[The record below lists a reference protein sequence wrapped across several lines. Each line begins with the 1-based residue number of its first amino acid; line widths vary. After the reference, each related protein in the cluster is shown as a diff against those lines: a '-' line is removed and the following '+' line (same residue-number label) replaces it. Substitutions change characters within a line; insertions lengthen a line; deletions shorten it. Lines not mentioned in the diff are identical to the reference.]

1 MSIAISAEGLSKEY
15 RIFKKQPHAT
25 LRGALQEAVYGM
37 FQKKPESV
45 IFNALNDVSFSIPLG
60 QVVGLIGHNGAGKST
75 LLKILT
81 RITEPTDGEVKL
93 YHRVG
98 ALLEVGTG
106 FHPELTGRE
115 NIYVNGAIL
124 GMHRRDIARKF
135 DEIVDFSGVEAFLDT
150 PVKRYSSGMMVRLAF
165 AVAAHLDPE
174 ILIIDEVLAVG
185 DMAFQKKCLER
196 VESVA
201 REGRTVIFVSHQMEA
216 LARHCERLIWLEKGA
231 VRADGATQEIMPLY
245 YESMAQSKGLDVR
258 QHDPALRQ
266 ATITH
271 VALLDQGGASVAGVE
286 QHGAVQVVVQ
296 IDSHL
301 STIPNFQCE
310 VIFYNAQKQPLVC
323 YAFNQEGQVP
333 GKGVCTVS
341 VDDML
346 LLPDSYGIG
355 VVIKSGD
362 NIMDEELWLQ
372 TLSVWPDSTEKLS
385 GINPGVFHQKAK
397 MSFSPSA

>member
-1 MSIAISAEGLSKEY
+1 MSIAIGVEGLSKEY
-15 RIFKKQPHAT
+15 RIIKKQSHST
-25 LRGALQEAVYGM
+25 LRGALQEAIHDM
-37 FQKKPESV
+37 FQKKPEAMV
-45 IFNALNDVSFSIPLG
+45 FKALQDVSFSIPLG

-81 RITEPTDGEVKL
+81 RITEPTSGQVKL

-115 NIYVNGAIL
+115 NIFVNGAIL
-124 GMHRRDIARKF
+124 GMTRSDIAQKY

-185 DMAFQKKCLER
+185 DLAFQKKCLER

-216 LARHCERLIWLEKGA
+216 LARHCERLIWLERGGVK
-231 VRADGATQEIMPLY
+231 ADGLTQEIMPLY
-245 YESMAQSKGLDVR
+245 YENMAQAHGQGIRHHEPD
-258 QHDPALRQ
+258 LRQ

-271 VALLDQGGASVAGVE
+271 VAALDDSEASVSGVE
-286 QHGAVQVVVQ
+286 HHGKVQLVIH

-301 STIPNFQCE
+301 KWISDFHCE
-310 VIFYNAQKQPLVC
+310 VTFYTIQKHPLVS
-323 YAFNQEGQVP
+323 YVWSQEGSVP
-333 GKGVCTVS
+333 GKGFVS
-341 VDDML
+341 VFVDDML
-346 LLPDSYGIG
+346 LLPGSYGIG
-355 VVIKSGD
+355 VVIQSGERV
-362 NIMDEELWLQ
+362 MDEDPWLQ
-372 TLSVWPDSTEKLS
+372 TLSVWPAANEKLS
-385 GINPGVFHQKAK
+385 HINQGVFQQKARVT
-397 MSFSPSA
+397 FTPTV